1 MKDLI
6 ETIKVKG
13 IEVGTVLFKTF
24 PEDSKEVTTEQLLTK
39 ACAYPELG
47 FTRKQLLS
55 GEWQVRIKKLNK

>member
-39 ACAYPELG
+39 P
-47 FTRKQLLS
+47 QLPGPYS
-55 GEWQVRIKKLNK
+55 EKPCQRHTPGQG